1 MTASGKVPREPRS
14 GRWADL
20 GPRIGSSLALIA
32 LAVGAIYMG
41 GLWFMAFVAV
51 MVGIVT
57 WELAQMTGIVH
68 ALALGGLA
76 GACSA
81 VLSVVPDGYG
91 LPLVMVPMLAGIGR
105 AKRQPLAFAL
115 FSVMV
120 LLAGYG
126 LVDLREN
133 ISWKWLVWLVC
144 IVAATDIA
152 GYFAGRLIGG
162 PRFWPKVSPKKTWS
176 GTVAGWIAAALV
188 GVVAWRL
195 TMSGPQVIGI
205 SIALS
210 MASQLGDIAESALK
224 RQLGVKDSSN
234 LLPGHGGFFD
244 RFDGVLG
251 AAVFFLIVEQVVPF
265 PPGAV

>member
-1 MTASGKVPREPRS
+1 MTAPGTPPGGRT

-20 GPRIGSSLALIA
+20 GPRIGSSVVLIA
-32 LAVGAIYMG
+32 LAVFTIYMG
-41 GLWFMAFVAV
+41 GLWFVVFVAAV
-51 MVGIVT
+51 VGVVT
-57 WELAQMTGIVH
+57 WELASMTQISPAIPLGLLA
-68 ALALGGLA
+68 AL
-76 GACSA
+76 CSA
-81 VLSVVPDGYG
+81 VLSLVPDGYG
-91 LPLVMVPMLAGIGR
+91 LPLIMVPMLAGMGR
-105 AKRQPLAFAL
+105 ARQQPLAFAL

-133 ISWKWLVWLVC
+133 ISWKWLVWMIA

-176 GTVAGWIAAALV
+176 GTVAGWVAAALV
-188 GVVAWRL
+188 GVVAWR
-195 TMSGPQVIGI
+195 TSMAEAQVIGI
-205 SIALS
+205 SVALS

-224 RQLGVKDSSN
+224 RQVGVKDSSN

-244 RFDGVLG
+244 RFDGLLG

-265 PPGAV
+265 PPGAG